1 MMITIILHKN
11 KILANMNEKSFFFLA
26 VTKLTRVVKI
36 NVNHSSSIG
45 PVLPK
50 IL

>member
-11 KILANMNEKSFFFLA
+11 KILANMNEKSFFLA